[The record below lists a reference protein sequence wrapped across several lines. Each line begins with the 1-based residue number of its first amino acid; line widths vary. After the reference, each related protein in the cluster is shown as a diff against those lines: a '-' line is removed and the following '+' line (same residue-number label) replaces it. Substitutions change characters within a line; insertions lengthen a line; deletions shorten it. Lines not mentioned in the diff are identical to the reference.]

1 MYTLMNTSFLSSL
14 AWPIAIFS
22 LAGLAYFL
30 WRSWANEVGL
40 RLNLQSYVAFRELL
54 LDSMQEGFLAYD
66 LEGHVKIVSESY
78 TRISGWKAEEI
89 IGSSG
94 YERVAPGETPTLAEL
109 QARLIGHPNEN
120 LSSAII
126 SIVKMDKAWPS
137 APICVLSPMVCRDTK
152 GPASSP

>member
-120 LSSAII
+120 LSLRYHLHCKDGQSLAVR
-126 SIVKMDKAWPS
+126 S
-137 APICVLSPMVCRDTK
+137 ICVLSPMVCRDTK